1 MPDRT
6 AQAAVLGVALAG
18 GVAVAVAPEAWDW
31 SDTTVGL
38 TLLAVLAG
46 YYRRSWSS
54 SWHEVIVQA
63 LAIAAVG
70 GLCAALALM
79 RPLSQQ
85 SSLFFLELWLGLTIV
100 GLVGYLV
107 LDRRADGPM
116 AGRER
121 S

>member
-46 YYRRSWSS
+46 YYRRSWSPVGMRS
-54 SWHEVIVQA
+54 S
-63 LAIAAVG
+63 
-70 GLCAALALM
+70 C
-79 RPLSQQ
+79 RPWQ
-85 SSLFFLELWLGLTIV
+85 SRLWEGSAQLW
-100 GLVGYLV
+100 
-107 LDRRADGPM
+107 R
-116 AGRER
+116 
-121 S
+121 